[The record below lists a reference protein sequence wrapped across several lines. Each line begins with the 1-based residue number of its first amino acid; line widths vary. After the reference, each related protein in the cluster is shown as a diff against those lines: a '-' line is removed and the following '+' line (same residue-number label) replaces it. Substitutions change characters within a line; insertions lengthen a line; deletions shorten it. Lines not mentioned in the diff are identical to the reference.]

1 MREAGW
7 EYCQCIAVG
16 LAFDIAGADKKLE
29 SIAMKEGTSV
39 SEIFRRAIDAYNSNI
54 ATDIIDPELLNL
66 VSARVKT
73 ALADTKKI
81 NQKLQNSLKTL
92 DHDQRLS
99 KLESF

>member
-1 MREAGW
+1 
-7 EYCQCIAVG
+7 
-16 LAFDIAGADKKLE
+16 LE
-29 SIAMKEGTSV
+29 SIARKEGTSISDIV
-39 SEIFRRAIDAYNSNI
+39 GKAIDAYNSNI

-81 NQKLQNSLKTL
+81 NQKLQNTLKTL
-92 DHDQRLS
+92 DLDQRLS